1 MAKNILTPERI
12 NELAADAEYLAR
24 RDQAAYDIENYPTMR
39 RRLAADIADYQDTA
53 KALRTLAK
61 IQEAHEKWSN
71 TSDEYANR
79 EFAWQVSDIL
89 CDKEMYD

>member
-1 MAKNILTPERI
+1 MTLTPERI
-12 NELAADAEYLAR
+12 EELAADAEYLAR
-24 RDQAAYDIENYPTMR
+24 REQAAYDIENYPSMR

-61 IQEAHEKWSN
+61 IQEAHEQWSN

-79 EFAWQVSDIL
+79 EFAWKVSDIL
-89 CDKEMYD
+89 QIGE

>member
-1 MAKNILTPERI
+1 MTLTPERI
-12 NELAADAEYLAR
+12 EELAADAEYLAR
-24 RDQAAYDIENYPTMR
+24 REQAAYDIENYPSMR

-61 IQEAHEKWSN
+61 IQEAHEQWSN

-79 EFAWQVSDIL
+79 EFAWKVSDIL
-89 CDKEMYD
+89 SAL

>member
-1 MAKNILTPERI
+1 MTLTPERI

-24 RDQAAYDIENYPTMR
+24 RDQNAYDQVCIEKFR
-39 RRLAADIADYQDTA
+39 LQLAADIADYQDTA

-61 IQEAHEKWSN
+61 IQEAHEQWSN

-79 EFAWQVSDIL
+79 EFAWKVSDIL
-89 CDKEMYD
+89 SAL